1 MSPAPSRRCEPECLS
16 AEQTE
21 PPPKQRSLKEFG
33 VILRPASSL
42 RPISANAC
50 VPGRLATGTGRPG
63 SGSGHQEV
71 LKSASRESV
80 KERINRLTFPRE
92 YIVGEALRIQT
103 WIRSVTPDERR
114 AHNNRW
120 WMEYEG
126 PVCELIYATGE
137 IAPHNEPI
145 GLVIRDGPRAP

>member
-1 MSPAPSRRCEPECLS
+1 MSICRADGAAAKAAQLEGVRCH
-16 AEQTE
+16 
-21 PPPKQRSLKEFG
+21 
-33 VILRPASSL
+33 PASCVQPASYIGERL
-42 RPISANAC
+42 RAKEAC
-50 VPGRLATGTGRPG
+50 EWDRETRVRVWTPGGTQIGIPG
-63 SGSGHQEV
+63 VGEGE
-71 LKSASRESV
+71 
-80 KERINRLTFPRE
+80 NRLTFPRDFE
-92 YIVGEALRIQT
+92 VGVALSCQT
-103 WIRSVTPDERR
+103 WIRFATPDERR

>member
-1 MSPAPSRRCEPECLS
+1 MVLTMMSIGEHLLAREACKRDRETRVRVWTPGGTQIGIP
-16 AEQTE
+16 
-21 PPPKQRSLKEFG
+21 G
-33 VILRPASSL
+33 V
-42 RPISANAC
+42 
-50 VPGRLATGTGRPG
+50 GEG
-63 SGSGHQEV
+63 E
-71 LKSASRESV
+71 
-80 KERINRLTFPRE
+80 NRLTFPRKFE
-92 YIVGEALRIQT
+92 VGAALRCQT
-103 WIRSVTPDERR
+103 WIRFATPDERR